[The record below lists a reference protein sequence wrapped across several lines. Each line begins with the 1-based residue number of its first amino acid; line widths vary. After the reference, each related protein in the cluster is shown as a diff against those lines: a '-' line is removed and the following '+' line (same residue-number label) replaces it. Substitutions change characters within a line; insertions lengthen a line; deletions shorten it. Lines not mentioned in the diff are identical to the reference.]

1 MGRCC
6 AQDVGLTCRG
16 FPLAAI
22 DRILASVFETN
33 YTLPPPSPT
42 ALDSTPE
49 WSVRVR
55 EEADVPVPVTPSM
68 ISDTDIERR
77 RPRQSAWLVL
87 SPSAG
92 AEDEADAEEGQEE
105 DQCVTAAALNFRSES
120 VDPSDAAKHEWT
132 EHESDEAMYK
142 REVRSAPQRRLNS
155 ATPTFVLR
163 SALCGRA
170 RRSC

>member
-1 MGRCC
+1 LNK
-6 AQDVGLTCRG
+6 V
-16 FPLAAI
+16 
-22 DRILASVFETN
+22 
-33 YTLPPPSPT
+33 
-42 ALDSTPE
+42 LDSPRTRVACLRLLVEDGHVAPE
-49 WSVRVR
+49 QTVLGEVHRVR